1 MLELLHLSFRKI
13 LHQRNHKFGCMRTDP
28 PNLEISIS
36 FSAVRELHFE
46 VSICTY
52 LDKRNNMNSTKTFG
66 FMTLFFL
73 PNWWI
78 ILSFFFFSPMWIE
91 RLQFFIL
98 TWEMWVPNSFTI
110 WSWFGLQAYQSLHC
124 NHMAY
129 KCIQRMRARFSD
141 TGKIITPFDLWLLTP
156 IKQKSLLC
164 YPGIS
169 LKQRAWRTWS
179 NSRYIGRVES
189 KTALQ

>member
-1 MLELLHLSFRKI
+1 MMLELLHLSFRKI

-78 ILSFFFFSPMWIE
+78 ILSFFFFPLCGLKGS
-91 RLQFFIL
+91 
-98 TWEMWVPNSFTI
+98 SFSF
-110 WSWFGLQAYQSLHC
+110 WPE
-124 NHMAY
+124 
-129 KCIQRMRARFSD
+129 KCGF
-141 TGKIITPFDLWLLTP
+141 LTP
-156 IKQKSLLC
+156 SLFGHDLGSR
-164 YPGIS
+164 PIS
-169 LKQRAWRTWS
+169 PSTAITWHINVFKEWGLDS
-179 NSRYIGRVES
+179 QTQE
-189 KTALQ
+189 KL